1 MDEISDITM
10 VHVPRLHRA
19 AMKYSPSHRWLSCL
33 SFFAIS
39 FFALSLG
46 AQSSDGN
53 RMEEQQRMI
62 DRLSAMVE
70 AQQAEID
77 ALRNEVMS
85 MRNVR
90 DEGRIEQS
98 PDVPGQMRAWK
109 PAGSSDRAVVSQ
121 PEVKPVLPF
130 KFYGTVKLD
139 AAYDDS
145 ASVAG
150 NLTYY
155 VLPETGNR
163 GDEFVMTA
171 NQTQLGV
178 NVGGKDVLPYNL
190 MAKVEVDFYGSNAPQ
205 DRAKLRM
212 RKAFVK
218 WDVDEWSFLAG
229 QDNDVFL
236 NTVPISLDFHYYM
249 QKGKIGYRRP
259 QIRVSRKFET
269 GLGIWE
275 PAFGFTR
282 TIGEDIDGDGRDD
295 GATAGFPTAQWS
307 LPVSGRWFGE
317 KASKI
322 AFSGHWGRE
331 SIESPVEGR
340 SGDLPTWSVIGS
352 WSIPFADAWS
362 LQGSVWYGSNLDAYH
377 GGVGHGVNPVT
388 GRSID
393 AQGGWA
399 QLAWVPVSQVTLSVG
414 AGFDDPDDA
423 DLIPGMRSRNE
434 MLGANVYYRLGGGLS
449 VAFEYTWTKTSYL
462 ERDSADNNRLQSAVI
477 YTF

>member
-1 MDEISDITM
+1 
-10 VHVPRLHRA
+10 
-19 AMKYSPSHRWLSCL
+19 MKYSPSHRWLSCL

-190 MAKVEVDFYGSNAPQ
+190 MAKVEVDFYG
-205 DRAKLRM
+205 
-212 RKAFVK
+212 
-218 WDVDEWSFLAG
+218 
-229 QDNDVFL
+229 
-236 NTVPISLDFHYYM
+236 
-249 QKGKIGYRRP
+249 
-259 QIRVSRKFET
+259 
-269 GLGIWE
+269 
-275 PAFGFTR
+275 
-282 TIGEDIDGDGRDD
+282 
-295 GATAGFPTAQWS
+295 
-307 LPVSGRWFGE
+307 
-317 KASKI
+317 
-322 AFSGHWGRE
+322 
-331 SIESPVEGR
+331 
-340 SGDLPTWSVIGS
+340 
-352 WSIPFADAWS
+352 
-362 LQGSVWYGSNLDAYH
+362 
-377 GGVGHGVNPVT
+377 
-388 GRSID
+388 
-393 AQGGWA
+393 
-399 QLAWVPVSQVTLSVG
+399 
-414 AGFDDPDDA
+414 
-423 DLIPGMRSRNE
+423 
-434 MLGANVYYRLGGGLS
+434 
-449 VAFEYTWTKTSYL
+449 
-462 ERDSADNNRLQSAVI
+462 
-477 YTF
+477 